1 MKNQE
6 NELMETAAKIAAWG
20 EAHGMSR
27 AQLVRNFTDL
37 GSEKSFRDIS
47 AGQLEGYNAENQL
60 TKYRAVYATME
71 ELANQ
76 GGEEQIFDD
85 LGTVVKIRRAFLGVV
100 KATGTNRVLIVQGE
114 SGVGKTTAV
123 GLLRGKYGTGRI
135 SYVEASDVWADS
147 PNAFLGAILRALG
160 VTELPAGR
168 VQRLEEVQSRLS
180 ISRRCLVI
188 DEAHHLGPHCLN
200 TVKTLVNT
208 TPGEFILVAIPTLWN
223 KLQAHAYQEAKQ
235 IATNR
240 LSERVKLTLDEADV
254 RLYLAKRFGAE
265 APRSDM
271 GKGAN
276 REAPRSDMAAAL
288 KVAAKII
295 RPAAL
300 LAGNYAFVRDVARE
314 LTALDAEAVSRAVTA
329 VTGRR

>member
-6 NELMETAAKIAAWG
+6 NELIDIAAKIAAWG
-20 EAHGMSR
+20 ESHGMSR

-47 AGQLEGYNAENQL
+47 AGNLEGYNAENQL

-76 GGEEQIFDD
+76 GGEERIYDD

-114 SGVGKTTAV
+114 SGIGKTTAV

-168 VQRLEEVQSRLS
+168 VQRLEEVQARLA

-240 LSERVKLTLDEADV
+240 LSERVKLTLDEADI
-254 RLYLAKRFGAE
+254 RTYLAKRFKDAQPAE
-265 APRSDM
+265 
-271 GKGAN
+271 
-276 REAPRSDMAAAL
+276 L
-288 KVAAKII
+288 KIAAKII

-314 LTALDAEAVSRAVTA
+314 LTTLEAEAVSRAVTA

>member
-1 MKNQE
+1 MKNSIE
-6 NELMETAAKIAAWG
+6 SELVETAAKIAAWG
-20 EAHGMSR
+20 ESHGMSR
-27 AQLVRNFTDL
+27 AQLVRNFADL

-47 AGQLEGYNAENQL
+47 GGQLEGYNAENQL

-76 GGEEQIFDD
+76 GGEERIYDD

-114 SGVGKTTAV
+114 SGIGKTTAV

-168 VQRLEEVQSRLS
+168 VQRLEEVQARLA

-254 RLYLAKRFGAE
+254 RTYLAKRF
-265 APRSDM
+265 PD
-271 GKGAN
+271 
-276 REAPRSDMAAAL
+276 AAAADL
-288 KVAAKII
+288 KTAARII
-295 RPAAL
+295 RPSAL
-300 LAGNYAFVRDVARE
+300 LSGNYAFVRDVCRA
-314 LTALDAEAVSRAVTA
+314 LAGLDADTVSRAVTA
-329 VTGRR
+329 VAARR

>member
-1 MKNQE
+1 MLNQTE
-6 NELMETAAKIAAWG
+6 TELVDLAAKIAAWG
-20 EAHGMSR
+20 ESHGMSR

-47 AGQLEGYNAENQL
+47 TGQLEGYNAENQL

-76 GGEEQIFDD
+76 GGEERIYDD

-168 VQRLEEVQSRLS
+168 VQRLEEVQARLA

-240 LSERVKLTLDEADV
+240 LSERVKLTLDEADI
-254 RLYLAKRFGAE
+254 RTYHSKRFKDDGTSGGPE
-265 APRSDM
+265 PR
-271 GKGAN
+271 
-276 REAPRSDMAAAL
+276 PRNDIAL

-314 LTALDAEAVSRAVTA
+314 LASLDAEAVSRAVTA

>member
-1 MKNQE
+1 MKNGIE
-6 NELMETAAKIAAWG
+6 NELVETAAKIAAWG
-20 EAHGMSR
+20 ESHGMSR

-47 AGQLEGYNAENQL
+47 GGQLEGYNAENQL

-76 GGEEQIFDD
+76 GGEERIYDD

-168 VQRLEEVQSRLS
+168 VQSLEEVQARLA

-254 RLYLAKRFGAE
+254 RTYLAKCF
-265 APRSDM
+265 PD
-271 GKGAN
+271 
-276 REAPRSDMAAAL
+276 AAAADL
-288 KVAAKII
+288 KTAARII
-295 RPAAL
+295 RPSAL
-300 LAGNYAFVRDVARE
+300 LSGNYAFVRDVCRA
-314 LTALDAEAVSRAVTA
+314 LAGLDADAVSRAVTA
-329 VTGRR
+329 VAARR

>member
-1 MKNQE
+1 MKNSIE
-6 NELMETAAKIAAWG
+6 SELVETAAKIAAWG
-20 EAHGMSR
+20 ESHGMSR

-47 AGQLEGYNAENQL
+47 GGQLEGYNAENQL

-76 GGEEQIFDD
+76 GGEERIYDD

-114 SGVGKTTAV
+114 SGIGKTTAV

-168 VQRLEEVQSRLS
+168 VQRLEEVQARLA

-240 LSERVKLTLDEADV
+240 LSERVKLTLDEADI
-254 RLYLAKRFGAE
+254 RTYLSKRFKDAQSAE
-265 APRSDM
+265 
-271 GKGAN
+271 
-276 REAPRSDMAAAL
+276 L

-295 RPAAL
+295 RPNAL

-314 LTALDAEAVSRAVTA
+314 LTGLDAEAVSRAVTA

>member
-1 MKNQE
+1 MKNSIE
-6 NELMETAAKIAAWG
+6 SELVETAAKIAAWG
-20 EAHGMSR
+20 ESHGMSR

-47 AGQLEGYNAENQL
+47 AGNLEGYNAENQL

-76 GGEEQIFDD
+76 GGEERIYDD

-168 VQRLEEVQSRLS
+168 VQRLEEVQSRLG

-254 RLYLAKRFGAE
+254 RLYLAKRFTRDGA
-265 APRSDM
+265 RDS
-271 GKGAN
+271 GCGA
-276 REAPRSDMAAAL
+276 DL
-288 KVAAKII
+288 KIAAKII

-300 LAGNYAFVRDVARE
+300 LSGNYAFVRDVARE
-314 LTALDAEAVSRAVTA
+314 LTTLDAEAVSRAVTA

>member
-1 MKNQE
+1 
-6 NELMETAAKIAAWG
+6 
-20 EAHGMSR
+20 
-27 AQLVRNFTDL
+27 
-37 GSEKSFRDIS
+37 
-47 AGQLEGYNAENQL
+47 
-60 TKYRAVYATME
+60 ME

-76 GGEEQIFDD
+76 GGEERIYDD

-114 SGVGKTTAV
+114 SGIGKTTAV

-168 VQRLEEVQSRLS
+168 VQRLEEVQARLA

-240 LSERVKLTLDEADV
+240 LSERVKLTLDEADI
-254 RLYLAKRFGAE
+254 RTYLSKRFKDAQPAE
-265 APRSDM
+265 
-271 GKGAN
+271 
-276 REAPRSDMAAAL
+276 L

-295 RPAAL
+295 RPNAL

-314 LTALDAEAVSRAVTA
+314 LTGLDAEAVSRAVTA

>member
-1 MKNQE
+1 MKNQVE
-6 NELMETAAKIAAWG
+6 NELIETAAKIAAWG
-20 EAHGMSR
+20 EGHGMSR

-47 AGQLEGYNAENQL
+47 AGNLEGYNAENQL

-76 GGEEQIFDD
+76 GGEERIYDD

-114 SGVGKTTAV
+114 SGIGKTTAV

-168 VQRLEEVQSRLS
+168 VQRLEEVQARLA

-240 LSERVKLTLDEADV
+240 LSERVKLTLDEADI
-254 RLYLAKRFGAE
+254 RLYLSKRFKDDGTSGGPE
-265 APRSDM
+265 PR
-271 GKGAN
+271 
-276 REAPRSDMAAAL
+276 PRNDAAL

-314 LTALDAEAVSRAVTA
+314 LASLEADAVSRAVTA

>member
-1 MKNQE
+1 MKNSIE
-6 NELMETAAKIAAWG
+6 NELVETAAKIAAWG
-20 EAHGMSR
+20 ESHGMSR

-47 AGQLEGYNAENQL
+47 AGNLEGYNAENQL

-76 GGEEQIFDD
+76 GGEERIYDD

-114 SGVGKTTAV
+114 SGIGKTTAV

-168 VQRLEEVQSRLS
+168 VQRLEEVQARLA

-240 LSERVKLTLDEADV
+240 LSERVKLTLDEADI
-254 RLYLAKRFGAE
+254 RTYLSKRFGAE

-271 GKGAN
+271 A
-276 REAPRSDMAAAL
+276 SAL

-295 RPAAL
+295 RPNAL
-300 LAGNYAFVRDVARE
+300 LAGNYAFVRDVCRE
-314 LTALDAEAVSRAVTA
+314 LASLEAEAVSRAVTA

>member
-1 MKNQE
+1 MKNQLE
-6 NELMETAAKIAAWG
+6 NELVETAAKIAAWG
-20 EAHGMSR
+20 ESHGMSR
-27 AQLVRNFTDL
+27 AQLVRNFSDL

-47 AGQLEGYNAENQL
+47 CGQLEGYNAENQL

-76 GGEEQIFDD
+76 GGEERIYDD

-168 VQRLEEVQSRLS
+168 VQRLEEVQARLA

-254 RLYLAKRFGAE
+254 RTYLAKRF
-265 APRSDM
+265 PD
-271 GKGAN
+271 
-276 REAPRSDMAAAL
+276 AAAADL
-288 KVAAKII
+288 KTAARII
-295 RPAAL
+295 RPSAL
-300 LAGNYAFVRDVARE
+300 LSGNYAFVRDVCRA
-314 LTALDAEAVSRAVTA
+314 LAGLDADTVSRAVTA
-329 VTGRR
+329 VAARR

>member
-1 MKNQE
+1 MKEIMIGNQ
-6 NELMETAAKIAAWG
+6 LMDLAAKIAAWG
-20 EAHGMSR
+20 EQHGMSR
-27 AQLVRNFTDL
+27 AQLVRNFGDL
-37 GSEKSFRDIS
+37 GSEKSFRDIA
-47 AGQLEGYNAENQL
+47 AGNLEGYNAENQL

-76 GGEEQIFDD
+76 GGEEKIYDD

-180 ISRRCLVI
+180 ISRRCLVV

-240 LSERVKLTLDEADV
+240 LSERVKLTLDEADI
-254 RLYLAKRFGAE
+254 RTYLAKRFKDAQPAE
-265 APRSDM
+265 
-271 GKGAN
+271 
-276 REAPRSDMAAAL
+276 L

-295 RPAAL
+295 RPNAL
-300 LAGNYAFVRDVARE
+300 LSGNYAFVRDVARE
-314 LTALDAEAVSRAVTA
+314 LTGLDADAVSRAVTA

>member
-1 MKNQE
+1 MKNNTE
-6 NELMETAAKIAAWG
+6 NELVEIAAKIAAWG

-76 GGEEQIFDD
+76 GGEEKIYDD

-114 SGVGKTTAV
+114 SGGGKTTAV

-168 VQRLEEVQSRLS
+168 VQRLEEVQSRLG

-254 RLYLAKRFGAE
+254 RLYLSKRFQDA
-265 APRSDM
+265 S
-271 GKGAN
+271 
-276 REAPRSDMAAAL
+276 AADL

-295 RPAAL
+295 RPSAL
-300 LAGNYAFVRDVARE
+300 LSGNYAFVRDVARE
-314 LTALDAEAVSRAVTA
+314 LTGLDAETVSRAVSA
-329 VTGRR
+329 VTARR

>member
-1 MKNQE
+1 MKNQVE
-6 NELMETAAKIAAWG
+6 NELVETAAKIAAWG
-20 EAHGMSR
+20 ESHGMSR

-47 AGQLEGYNAENQL
+47 AGNLEGYNAENQL

-76 GGEEQIFDD
+76 GGEERIYDD

-114 SGVGKTTAV
+114 SGIGKTTAV

-147 PNAFLGAILRALG
+147 PNAFLGAILRSLG

-168 VQRLEEVQSRLS
+168 VQRLEEVQARLA

-240 LSERVKLTLDEADV
+240 LSERVKLTLDEADI
-254 RLYLAKRFGAE
+254 RTYLSKRFKDDGTSGGPE
-265 APRSDM
+265 PR
-271 GKGAN
+271 
-276 REAPRSDMAAAL
+276 PRNDAAL

-295 RPAAL
+295 RPNAL

-314 LTALDAEAVSRAVTA
+314 LASLEADAVSRAVTA

>member
-1 MKNQE
+1 MTKTE
-6 NELMETAAKIAAWG
+6 EELVGIAAKIAEWG
-20 EAHGMSR
+20 EARGMSR
-27 AQLVRNFTDL
+27 AQLVRSFTDL
-37 GSEKSFRDIS
+37 GSEKSFRDI
-47 AGQLEGYNAENQL
+47 AGGQTEGYNAESQL

-71 ELANQ
+71 ELADR
-76 GGEEQIFDD
+76 GGEERVFDD
-85 LGTVVKIRRAFLGVV
+85 LGTVVKLRRAFLSVV
-100 KATGTNRVLIVQGE
+100 KAAGTNRVLIVQGE

-123 GLLRGKYGTGRI
+123 GLLRGKYGSGRI

-160 VTELPAGR
+160 VAELPAGR
-168 VQRLEEVQSRLS
+168 VQRLEDVQGRLAL
-180 ISRRCLVI
+180 SRRCLVV

-240 LSERVKLTLDEADV
+240 LSERVKLTLDEADI
-254 RLYLAKRFGAE
+254 RAYLARRFPDATP
-265 APRSDM
+265 AD
-271 GKGAN
+271 
-276 REAPRSDMAAAL
+276 L
-288 KVAAKII
+288 KVAARIV
-295 RPAAL
+295 RPSAL

-314 LTALDAEAVSRAVTA
+314 LRDLAPESVSRAVTA
-329 VTGRR
+329 VSGRR

>member
-1 MKNQE
+1 MKNQAE
-6 NELMETAAKIAAWG
+6 SELVDIAAKIAAWG

-27 AQLVRNFTDL
+27 AQLVRNFADL

-47 AGQLEGYNAENQL
+47 AGSLEGYNAENQL
-60 TKYRAVYATME
+60 AKYRAVWATME
-71 ELANQ
+71 ELSAQ
-76 GGEEQIFDD
+76 GGEESIYDD

-168 VQRLEEVQSRLS
+168 VQRLEDVQQRLS
-180 ISRRCLVI
+180 ISRRCLVV

-254 RLYLAKRFGAE
+254 RTYLAKRF
-265 APRSDM
+265 PD
-271 GKGAN
+271 
-276 REAPRSDMAAAL
+276 AAAGDL
-288 KVAAKII
+288 KTAARII
-295 RPAAL
+295 RPSAL
-300 LAGNYAFVRDVARE
+300 LSGNYAFVRDVCRA
-314 LTALDAEAVSRAVTA
+314 LAGLDADAVSRAVTA
-329 VTGRR
+329 VAARR

>member
-1 MKNQE
+1 MKNQLE
-6 NELMETAAKIAAWG
+6 SELVETAAKIAAWG
-20 EAHGMSR
+20 ESHGMSR
-27 AQLVRNFTDL
+27 AQLVRNFADL

-47 AGQLEGYNAENQL
+47 AGNLEGYNAENQL

-76 GGEEQIFDD
+76 GGEERIYDD

-168 VQRLEEVQSRLS
+168 VQRLEEVQARLA

-208 TPGEFILVAIPTLWN
+208 STPT
-223 KLQAHAYQEAKQ
+223 
-235 IATNR
+235 R
-240 LSERVKLTLDEADV
+240 R
-254 RLYLAKRFGAE
+254 
-265 APRSDM
+265 RS
-271 GKGAN
+271 
-276 REAPRSDMAAAL
+276 RS
-288 KVAAKII
+288 
-295 RPAAL
+295 R
-300 LAGNYAFVRDVARE
+300 R
-314 LTALDAEAVSRAVTA
+314 TASRSA
-329 VTGRR
+329 

>member
-1 MKNQE
+1 MKNGIE
-6 NELMETAAKIAAWG
+6 NELVETAAKIAAWG
-20 EAHGMSR
+20 ESHGMSR

-47 AGQLEGYNAENQL
+47 GGQLEGYNAENQL

-76 GGEEQIFDD
+76 GGEERIYDD

-168 VQRLEEVQSRLS
+168 VQRLEEVQARLA

-254 RLYLAKRFGAE
+254 RTYLAKRF
-265 APRSDM
+265 PD
-271 GKGAN
+271 
-276 REAPRSDMAAAL
+276 AAAADL
-288 KVAAKII
+288 KTAARII
-295 RPAAL
+295 RPSAL
-300 LAGNYAFVRDVARE
+300 LSGNYAFVRDVARE
-314 LTALDAEAVSRAVTA
+314 LTTLDAEAVSRAVTA

>member
-1 MKNQE
+1 MKNQVE
-6 NELMETAAKIAAWG
+6 NELVETAAKIAAWG
-20 EAHGMSR
+20 ESHGMSR

-47 AGQLEGYNAENQL
+47 AGNLEGYNAENQL

-76 GGEEQIFDD
+76 GGEERIYDD

-114 SGVGKTTAV
+114 SGIGKTTAV

-168 VQRLEEVQSRLS
+168 VQRLEEVQARLA

-240 LSERVKLTLDEADV
+240 LSERVKLTLDEADI
-254 RLYLAKRFGAE
+254 RTYLSKRFKDDGTSGGPE
-265 APRSDM
+265 PR
-271 GKGAN
+271 
-276 REAPRSDMAAAL
+276 PRNDAAL

-314 LTALDAEAVSRAVTA
+314 LTGLDAEAVSRAVTA

>member
-1 MKNQE
+1 MKNGIE
-6 NELMETAAKIAAWG
+6 NELVETAAKIAAWG
-20 EAHGMSR
+20 ESHGMSR

-47 AGQLEGYNAENQL
+47 GGQLEGYNAENQL

-76 GGEEQIFDD
+76 GGEERIYDD

-168 VQRLEEVQSRLS
+168 VQRLEEVQARLA

-254 RLYLAKRFGAE
+254 RTYLAKCF
-265 APRSDM
+265 PD
-271 GKGAN
+271 
-276 REAPRSDMAAAL
+276 AAAADL
-288 KVAAKII
+288 KTAARII
-295 RPAAL
+295 RPSAL
-300 LAGNYAFVRDVARE
+300 LSGNYAFVRDVCRA
-314 LTALDAEAVSRAVTA
+314 LAGLDADAVSRAVTA
-329 VTGRR
+329 VAARR

>member
-1 MKNQE
+1 MKNSMD
-6 NELMETAAKIAAWG
+6 NELVETAAKIAAWG

-76 GGEEQIFDD
+76 GGEERIYDD

-168 VQRLEEVQSRLS
+168 VQRLEEVQARLA

-240 LSERVKLTLDEADV
+240 LSERVKLTLDEADI
-254 RLYLAKRFGAE
+254 RTYLAKRFKDAQPAE
-265 APRSDM
+265 
-271 GKGAN
+271 
-276 REAPRSDMAAAL
+276 L

-295 RPAAL
+295 RPNAL
-300 LAGNYAFVRDVARE
+300 LSGNYAFVRDVARE
-314 LTALDAEAVSRAVTA
+314 LTGLDADAVSRAVTA

>member
-1 MKNQE
+1 MNKQE
-6 NELMETAAKIAAWG
+6 QELKEIAAKIAAWG
-20 EAHGMSR
+20 EQHGMSR

-47 AGQLEGYNAENQL
+47 NGDLEGYNAENQL
-60 TKYRAVYATME
+60 TKYRAVYATMA
-71 ELANQ
+71 ELADQ
-76 GGEEQIFDD
+76 GGEEKIFDD
-85 LGTVVKIRRAFLGVV
+85 LGTVVKLRKAFLGVV
-100 KATGTNRVLIVQGE
+100 KAAGTNRVLIVQGD

-123 GLLRGKYGTGRI
+123 GLLRGKYGSGRI

-147 PNAFLGAILRALG
+147 PNAFLGAILRSLG
-160 VTELPAGR
+160 MTELPAGR
-168 VQRLEEVQSRLS
+168 VQRLEEVQARLA

-240 LSERVKLTLDEADV
+240 LSERVKLTLEEADI
-254 RLYLAKRFGAE
+254 RTYLAKRFPKAE
-265 APRSDM
+265 PA
-271 GKGAN
+271 G
-276 REAPRSDMAAAL
+276 L

-295 RPAAL
+295 RPNAL
-300 LAGNYAFVRDVARE
+300 LSGNYAFVRDVARE
-314 LTALDAEAVSRAVTA
+314 LTGLDADQVSRAVTS
-329 VTGRR
+329 VTARR

>member
-1 MKNQE
+1 MKNQLE
-6 NELMETAAKIAAWG
+6 SELVETAAKIAAWG
-20 EAHGMSR
+20 ESHGMSR
-27 AQLVRNFTDL
+27 AQLVRNFADL

-47 AGQLEGYNAENQL
+47 AGNLEGYNAENQL

-76 GGEEQIFDD
+76 GGEERIYDD

-168 VQRLEEVQSRLS
+168 VQRLEEVQARLA

-254 RLYLAKRFGAE
+254 RTYLAKRF
-265 APRSDM
+265 PD
-271 GKGAN
+271 
-276 REAPRSDMAAAL
+276 AAAADL
-288 KVAAKII
+288 KTAARII
-295 RPAAL
+295 RPSAL
-300 LAGNYAFVRDVARE
+300 LSGNYAFVRDVCRA
-314 LTALDAEAVSRAVTA
+314 LAGLDADTVSRAVTA
-329 VTGRR
+329 VAARR

>member
-6 NELMETAAKIAAWG
+6 NELVDIAAKIAAWG
-20 EAHGMSR
+20 ESHGMSR
-27 AQLVRNFTDL
+27 AQLVRNFSDL

-47 AGQLEGYNAENQL
+47 AGNLEGYNAENQL

-76 GGEEQIFDD
+76 GGEERIYDD

-168 VQRLEEVQSRLS
+168 VQRLEEVQARLA
-180 ISRRCLVI
+180 ISRRSLVI

-240 LSERVKLTLDEADV
+240 LSERVKLTLDEADI
-254 RLYLAKRFGAE
+254 RTYLSKRFATDGASGGTE
-265 APRSDM
+265 PR
-271 GKGAN
+271 
-276 REAPRSDMAAAL
+276 PRNDAAL

-295 RPAAL
+295 RPSAL

-314 LTALDAEAVSRAVTA
+314 LASLAADAVSRAVTA

>member
-1 MKNQE
+1 MKNQLE
-6 NELMETAAKIAAWG
+6 SELVETAAKIAAWG
-20 EAHGMSR
+20 ESHGMSR

-47 AGQLEGYNAENQL
+47 AGNLEGYNAENQL

-76 GGEEQIFDD
+76 GGEERIYDD

-168 VQRLEEVQSRLS
+168 VQRLEEVQARLA

-240 LSERVKLTLDEADV
+240 LSERVKLTLDEADI
-254 RLYLAKRFGAE
+254 RTYLAKRFKDAQPAE
-265 APRSDM
+265 
-271 GKGAN
+271 
-276 REAPRSDMAAAL
+276 L
-288 KVAAKII
+288 KVAAKIV
-295 RPAAL
+295 RPSAL

-314 LTALDAEAVSRAVTA
+314 LTGLDAEAVSRAVTA
-329 VTGRR
+329 VTARR

>member
-1 MKNQE
+1 MKNQVE
-6 NELMETAAKIAAWG
+6 NELVETAAKIAAWG
-20 EAHGMSR
+20 ESHGMSR

-47 AGQLEGYNAENQL
+47 AGNLEGYNAENQL

-76 GGEEQIFDD
+76 GGEERIYDD

-114 SGVGKTTAV
+114 SGIGKTTAV

-168 VQRLEEVQSRLS
+168 VQRLEEVQARLA

-240 LSERVKLTLDEADV
+240 LSERVKLTLDEADI
-254 RLYLAKRFGAE
+254 RTYLSKRFKDDGASGGPE
-265 APRSDM
+265 PR
-271 GKGAN
+271 
-276 REAPRSDMAAAL
+276 PRNDAAL

-314 LTALDAEAVSRAVTA
+314 LASLEADAVSRAVTA

>member
-1 MKNQE
+1 MKSQLE
-6 NELMETAAKIAAWG
+6 SELVETAAKIAAWG
-20 EAHGMSR
+20 ESHGMSR
-27 AQLVRNFTDL
+27 AQLVRNFADL

-47 AGQLEGYNAENQL
+47 AGNLEGYNAENQL

-76 GGEEQIFDD
+76 GGEERIYDD

-114 SGVGKTTAV
+114 SGIGKTTAV

-168 VQRLEEVQSRLS
+168 VQRLEEVQARLA

-254 RLYLAKRFGAE
+254 RTYLTKCF
-265 APRSDM
+265 PD
-271 GKGAN
+271 
-276 REAPRSDMAAAL
+276 AAAADL
-288 KVAAKII
+288 KTAARII
-295 RPAAL
+295 RPSAL
-300 LAGNYAFVRDVARE
+300 LSGNYAFVRDVCRA
-314 LTALDAEAVSRAVTA
+314 LAGLDADAVSRAVTA
-329 VTGRR
+329 VAARR

>member
-1 MKNQE
+1 MKNQLE
-6 NELMETAAKIAAWG
+6 SELVETAAKIAAWG
-20 EAHGMSR
+20 ESHGMSR
-27 AQLVRNFTDL
+27 AQLVRNFSDL

-47 AGQLEGYNAENQL
+47 CGQLEGYNAENQL

-76 GGEEQIFDD
+76 GGEERIYDD

-168 VQRLEEVQSRLS
+168 VQRLEEVQARLA

-254 RLYLAKRFGAE
+254 RTYLAKRF
-265 APRSDM
+265 PD
-271 GKGAN
+271 
-276 REAPRSDMAAAL
+276 AAAADL
-288 KVAAKII
+288 KTAARII
-295 RPAAL
+295 RPSAL
-300 LAGNYAFVRDVARE
+300 LSGNYAFVRDVCRA
-314 LTALDAEAVSRAVTA
+314 LAGLDADTVSRAVTA
-329 VTGRR
+329 VAARR

>member
-1 MKNQE
+1 MGNME
-6 NELMETAAKIAAWG
+6 SELIEVAAKIAAWG

-27 AQLVRNFTDL
+27 AQLVRNFADL
-37 GSEKSFRDIS
+37 GSEKSFRDIAS
-47 AGQLEGYNAENQL
+47 GQLEGYNVENQL

-71 ELANQ
+71 ELSSQ
-76 GGEEQIFDD
+76 GGAEQIYDD

-147 PNAFLGAILRALG
+147 PNAFLGATLRALG

-168 VQRLEEVQSRLS
+168 VQRLEDVQSRLS

-240 LSERVKLTLDEADV
+240 LSERVKLTLDEADI
-254 RLYLAKRFGAE
+254 RLYLSKRFGGTGSGE
-265 APRSDM
+265 R
-271 GKGAN
+271 GT
-276 REAPRSDMAAAL
+276 EL

-295 RPAAL
+295 RPSAL
-300 LAGNYAFVRDVARE
+300 LSGNYAFVRDVVRE
-314 LTALDAEAVSRAVTA
+314 LADLSAESVSKAVSS

>member
-1 MKNQE
+1 MKNQTE
-6 NELMETAAKIAAWG
+6 NELIDLAAKIAAWG
-20 EAHGMSR
+20 EQHGMSR
-27 AQLVRNFTDL
+27 AQLVRNFSDL
-37 GSEKSFRDIS
+37 GSEKSFRDIAS
-47 AGQLEGYNAENQL
+47 GNLEGYNAENQL

-76 GGEEQIFDD
+76 GGEERIYDD
-85 LGTVVKIRRAFLGVV
+85 LGTVVKLRRAFLGVV

-208 TPGEFILVAIPTLWN
+208 TPGEFVLVAIPTLWN

-240 LSERVKLTLDEADV
+240 LSERVKLTLDEADI
-254 RLYLAKRFGAE
+254 RTYLAKKFKDAE
-265 APRSDM
+265 
-271 GKGAN
+271 
-276 REAPRSDMAAAL
+276 AAAL

-295 RPAAL
+295 RPNAL

-314 LTALDAEAVSRAVTA
+314 LASLDADAVSRAVTA

>member
-6 NELMETAAKIAAWG
+6 SELIEIAAKIAAWG

-27 AQLVRNFTDL
+27 AQLVRNFADL

-47 AGQLEGYNAENQL
+47 AGSLEGYNAENQL
-60 TKYRAVYATME
+60 AKYRAVYATME
-71 ELANQ
+71 ELSAQ
-76 GGEEQIFDD
+76 GGEESIYDD

-114 SGVGKTTAV
+114 SGIGKTTAV

-168 VQRLEEVQSRLS
+168 VQRLEDVQQRLS
-180 ISRRCLVI
+180 ISRRCLVV

-254 RLYLAKRFGAE
+254 RTYLAKRF
-265 APRSDM
+265 PD
-271 GKGAN
+271 
-276 REAPRSDMAAAL
+276 AAAGDL
-288 KVAAKII
+288 KTAARII
-295 RPAAL
+295 RPSAL
-300 LAGNYAFVRDVARE
+300 LSGNYAFVRDVCRA
-314 LTALDAEAVSRAVTA
+314 LAGLDADAVSRAVTA
-329 VTGRR
+329 VAARR

>member
-1 MKNQE
+1 MKNQTE
-6 NELMETAAKIAAWG
+6 NELVDLAAKIAAWG

-27 AQLVRNFTDL
+27 AQLVRNFSDL
-37 GSEKSFRDIS
+37 GSEKSFRDIAS
-47 AGQLEGYNAENQL
+47 GNLEGYNAENQL

-76 GGEEQIFDD
+76 GGEEEIYDD
-85 LGTVVKIRRAFLGVV
+85 LGTVVKLRRAFLGVV

-114 SGVGKTTAV
+114 SGAGKTTAV

-240 LSERVKLTLDEADV
+240 LSERVKLTLDEADI
-254 RLYLAKRFGAE
+254 RTYLAKRFKGAE
-265 APRSDM
+265 
-271 GKGAN
+271 
-276 REAPRSDMAAAL
+276 AAAL

-295 RPAAL
+295 RPNAL

-314 LTALDAEAVSRAVTA
+314 LATLDAEAVSRAVTA

>member
-6 NELMETAAKIAAWG
+6 NELIDIATKIAAWG

-27 AQLVRNFTDL
+27 AQLVRNFADL

-47 AGQLEGYNAENQL
+47 AGSLEGYNAENQL
-60 TKYRAVYATME
+60 AKYRAVYATME
-71 ELANQ
+71 ELSAQ
-76 GGEEQIFDD
+76 GGEESIYDD

-135 SYVEASDVWADS
+135 SYAEASDVWADS
-147 PNAFLGAILRALG
+147 PNAFLGAILRALD
-160 VTELPAGR
+160 VAELPAGR
-168 VQRLEEVQSRLS
+168 VQRLEDVQQRLS
-180 ISRRCLVI
+180 ISRRCLVV

-254 RLYLAKRFGAE
+254 RTYLAKRF
-265 APRSDM
+265 PD
-271 GKGAN
+271 
-276 REAPRSDMAAAL
+276 AAAGDL
-288 KVAAKII
+288 KTAARII
-295 RPAAL
+295 RPSAL
-300 LAGNYAFVRDVARE
+300 LSGNYAFVRDVCRA
-314 LTALDAEAVSRAVTA
+314 LAGLDADAVSRAVTA

>member
-1 MKNQE
+1 MNKTE
-6 NELMETAAKIAAWG
+6 EELIETAAKIAAWG

-27 AQLVRNFTDL
+27 TQLVRNFTDL

-47 AGQLEGYNAENQL
+47 GGQLEGYNVDNQL
-60 TKYRAVYATME
+60 TKYRAVYATMA
-71 ELANQ
+71 ELADQ
-76 GGEEQIFDD
+76 GGEEKIFDD
-85 LGTVVKIRRAFLGVV
+85 LGTVVKLRRAFLGVV
-100 KATGTNRVLIVQGE
+100 KAAGTNRVLIVQGE
-114 SGVGKTTAV
+114 SGIGKTTAV
-123 GLLRGKYGTGRI
+123 GLLRGKYGSGRI

-147 PNAFLGAILRALG
+147 PNAFLGAILRGLG
-160 VTELPAGR
+160 MTELPAGR
-168 VQRLEEVQSRLS
+168 VQRLEEVQTRLQ

-240 LSERVKLTLDEADV
+240 LSERVKLTLEEADI
-254 RLYLAKRFGAE
+254 RTYLAKRFPSAGAAE
-265 APRSDM
+265 
-271 GKGAN
+271 
-276 REAPRSDMAAAL
+276 L

-295 RPAAL
+295 RPNAL

-314 LTALDAEAVSRAVTA
+314 LAGLDADQVSRAVTS
-329 VTGRR
+329 VTARR

>member
-6 NELMETAAKIAAWG
+6 SELIEIAAKIAAWG

-27 AQLVRNFTDL
+27 AQLVRNFADL

-47 AGQLEGYNAENQL
+47 AGSLEGYNAENQL
-60 TKYRAVYATME
+60 AKYRAVYATME
-71 ELANQ
+71 ELSAQ
-76 GGEEQIFDD
+76 GGEESIYDD

-168 VQRLEEVQSRLS
+168 VQRLEDVQQRLS
-180 ISRRCLVI
+180 ISRRCLVV

-254 RLYLAKRFGAE
+254 RTYLAKRF
-265 APRSDM
+265 PD
-271 GKGAN
+271 
-276 REAPRSDMAAAL
+276 AAAGDL
-288 KVAAKII
+288 KTAARII
-295 RPAAL
+295 RPSAL
-300 LAGNYAFVRDVARE
+300 LSGNYAFVRDVCRA
-314 LTALDAEAVSRAVTA
+314 LAGLDADAVSRAVTA

>member
-1 MKNQE
+1 MKNQAE
-6 NELMETAAKIAAWG
+6 SELVDIAAKIAAWG

-27 AQLVRNFTDL
+27 AQLVRNFADL

-47 AGQLEGYNAENQL
+47 AGSLEGYNAENQL
-60 TKYRAVYATME
+60 AKYRAVWATME
-71 ELANQ
+71 ELSAQ
-76 GGEEQIFDD
+76 GGEESIYDD

-168 VQRLEEVQSRLS
+168 VQRLEDVQQRLS
-180 ISRRCLVI
+180 ISRRCLVV

-254 RLYLAKRFGAE
+254 RTYLAKRF
-265 APRSDM
+265 PD
-271 GKGAN
+271 
-276 REAPRSDMAAAL
+276 AAAADL
-288 KVAAKII
+288 KTAARII
-295 RPAAL
+295 RPSAL
-300 LAGNYAFVRDVARE
+300 LSGNYAFVRDVCRA
-314 LTALDAEAVSRAVTA
+314 LAGLDADAVSRAVTA
-329 VTGRR
+329 VAARR